1 MKNYTLCDKTTHAIH
16 LNARQL
22 ETVTLQ
28 NNFHLRTSCPDDPAE
43 GSELQSMIASPT
55 LQLPQPNG
63 LVSTWQPAAASD
75 SPNRAWKQ
83 NKRNTKKSLKTN
95 KLSTLM
101 RWSSWIGCGRW
112 KRVLFKELDSCRQ
125 ASTDVDIGVK
135 VSDSLRQS
143 VAGKL
148 DADADGGGRSKACL
162 NNREKKRRKS
172 RLLLKLPRR
181 SWIVTRVSF
190 FTYTHFYDF
199 MNARVAT

>member
-1 MKNYTLCDKTTHAIH
+1 ML
-16 LNARQL
+16 
-22 ETVTLQ
+22 
-28 NNFHLRTSCPDDPAE
+28 
-43 GSELQSMIASPT
+43 G
-55 LQLPQPNG
+55 
-63 LVSTWQPAAASD
+63 
-75 SPNRAWKQ
+75 
-83 NKRNTKKSLKTN
+83 
-95 KLSTLM
+95 
-101 RWSSWIGCGRW
+101 
-112 KRVLFKELDSCRQ
+112 SCRQ

-199 MNARVAT
+199 MNARRNLVAVGLNFFGLRDLRWNLF